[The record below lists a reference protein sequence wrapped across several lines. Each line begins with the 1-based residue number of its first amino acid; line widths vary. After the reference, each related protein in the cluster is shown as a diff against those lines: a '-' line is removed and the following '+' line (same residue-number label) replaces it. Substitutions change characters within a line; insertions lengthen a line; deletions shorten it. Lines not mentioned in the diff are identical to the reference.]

1 MGPFQPVQRVEGIHP
16 EIVIPET
23 GRGLRSLGR
32 HPVEHLEVRRDERP
46 GRAALGE
53 DGEGRGEG
61 RGIVE
66 RAGIE
71 RVRVGLADLTAEH
84 EAHAPG
90 AAVADRV
97 AAIRRFRME
106 LPGFAGEAH
115 GLRLE
120 ARERNEARPRR
131 PAAVA
136 AIAMAGADR
145 LAESLVAQGPAE
157 AAASITLGVA
167 GHRVARWAAIVM
179 AVPRL

>member
-1 MGPFQPVQRVEGIHP
+1 MTAFADTLSYAPDGRILGFSIRFGFENGP
-16 EIVIPET
+16 T
-23 GRGLRSLGR
+23 GSVLALGR
-32 HPVEHLEVRRDERP
+32 HSVENLEAGRDDRP

-53 DGEGRGEG
+53 DGEGRVEG

-145 LAESLVAQGPAE
+145 LAESLVAQGP
-157 AAASITLGVA
+157 
-167 GHRVARWAAIVM
+167 
-179 AVPRL
+179 

>member
-1 MGPFQPVQRVEGIHP
+1 MAVEI
-16 EIVIPET
+16 E
-23 GRGLRSLGR
+23 RGTSLSAGNGCPSTKGSDFALPWR
-32 HPVEHLEVRRDERP
+32 PVEDLEVRRDERP

-53 DGEGRGEG
+53 DGEGRVEG

-66 RAGIE
+66 RAGVE
-71 RVRVGLADLTAEH
+71 RVRVGLADLPAEH
-84 EAHAPG
+84 EAHALG

-120 ARERNEARPRR
+120 AHERNEARARR